1 MGIQRTYKPTELH
14 ILISVNKARMSG
26 LLVPS
31 YRTGFGF
38 DTIAHDRRAF
48 ELSQKAFRWGGY
60 YGTPGGTWSPLKM
73 SKSS

>member
-48 ELSQKAFRWGGY
+48 ELLFERCIV
-60 YGTPGGTWSPLKM
+60 TSPEA
-73 SKSS
+73 SYCRI

>member
-60 YGTPGGTWSPLKM
+60 RLSHTTGNQNTTGDTGK
-73 SKSS
+73 

>member
-48 ELSQKAFRWGGY
+48 ELSQKAFRWGG
-60 YGTPGGTWSPLKM
+60 LA
-73 SKSS
+73 